1 MKKFKKLFFVIL
13 LFVVVCISAMGN
25 VSVNAA
31 KVVIKEEDNDLG
43 VVLYSLNNN
52 EYYIEI
58 NEVERCGYVY
68 EEKNGN
74 ITLLGTCSITIIIE
88 NDLTIYED
96 LSVDSFGSI
105 IIEISNSSCGEG
117 YVLSV
122 TGTLSEIFEENEN
135 INFIE

>member
-58 NEVERCGYVY
+58 NEVEGCGYVY

>member
-58 NEVERCGYVY
+58 NEVEGCGYVY
-68 EEKNGN
+68 EENNGN

-96 LSVDSFGSI
+96 LSVNSFGSI

>member
-13 LFVVVCISAMGN
+13 LFVVVSISAMGN

-31 KVVIKEEDNDLG
+31 KVVIKDEDNYLG
-43 VVLYSLNNN
+43 VVLYTLNNN

-58 NEVERCGYVY
+58 NDVEGCGYVY

-74 ITLLGTCSITIIIE
+74 ITLLGICSITIIIE
-88 NDLTIYED
+88 NDLRIYED
-96 LSVDSFGSI
+96 LSVNSFGSI
-105 IIEISNSSCGEG
+105 IIEISSSSCGEG
-117 YVLSV
+117 DVLSV